1 MTLLAQFYASAP
13 SQYVQVNTLEIASVA
28 FPTIRICDQYED
40 IDATA
45 EFGETFLFEASAFA
59 FALPRKDDSATQT
72 LNFAIQNVTGRAQ
85 RSIMQAI
92 NDGADISVTYR
103 TYLYPDLSEPAEPPI
118 KLTVVGTEFTS
129 TEAQFQAAYM
139 GIIDYAWPRNRYNI
153 EDHRG
158 LKYIG

>member
-13 SQYVQVNTLEIASVA
+13 TKYVQVNTLDIHSAA
-28 FPTIRICDQYED
+28 FPAIRICDQYED
-40 IDATA
+40 ITATV
-45 EFGETFLFEASAFA
+45 ETGDQFLFEASAFA
-59 FALPRKDDSATQT
+59 FSLPRKDDSATQT

-85 RSIMQAI
+85 RYITQAI
-92 NDGADISVTYR
+92 NDGADINVIYR
-103 TYLYPDLSEPAEPPI
+103 TYLYPDMSEPAEPPI
-118 KLTVVGTEFTS
+118 RLSIVGAEFNA

>member
-13 SQYVQVNTLEIASVA
+13 TKYVQVNTLDIYSTA
-28 FPTIRICDQYED
+28 FLPIRICDQYED
-40 IDATA
+40 ITATV
-45 EFGETFLFEASAFA
+45 ETGAVFTFEASAFA
-59 FALPRKDDSATQT
+59 FSLPRKDDSATQT

-85 RSIMQAI
+85 RNITQAI
-92 NDGADISVTYR
+92 NDGADINVIYR
-103 TYLYPDLSEPAEPPI
+103 TYLHPDLSAPAEPPI
-118 KLTVVGTEFTS
+118 RLTVVGAEFENT
-129 TEAQFQAAYM
+129 TAQFQAAYM